1 MDVSP
6 QTIFLLLISILHV
19 ISLFDKYEA
28 CPADVYYLQIPHRLP
43 QGGYHPPVQHEVQLV
58 QVWEQRERLVDLE
71 AIICSF
77 FNMSEGNP
85 YLQREVQ
92 LVEVPPQRE
101 CLPDLVEII
110 CSFLSDVLRSYFLG
124 SNCTIIVD

>member
-43 QGGYHPPVQHEVQLV
+43 QGGYHPPYST
-58 QVWEQRERLVDLE
+58 R
-71 AIICSF
+71 
-77 FNMSEGNP
+77 FNSYRFGNSVNAWSIW
-85 YLQREVQ
+85 R
-92 LVEVPPQRE
+92 R
-101 CLPDLVEII
+101 
-110 CSFLSDVLRSYFLG
+110 
-124 SNCTIIVD
+124 